1 MPPSGP
7 IRPGH
12 RSEWLVM
19 DAPVPPSQPR
29 WPYAVSGLLAA
40 AAGAAAGHLVA
51 ALVAPEAS
59 PVLAV
64 GSQVIDATPTP
75 VKEWAVRTM
84 GTNDKPILI
93 GSVAIV
99 TLLLAAV
106 AGLVSRK
113 RPLLGR
119 LVIVALAALAA
130 AAAVLRPTAG
140 QLDVVPGLVTG
151 LVGVGALALLLSRI
165 PTAQAA
171 AAVQPSRPE
180 SPTDHNARGTGEPV
194 TSGRRT
200 FLLAAGGTAVGAA
213 AVGALGQKLTA
224 EAISPST
231 ITLPAPTTTL
241 APLQAGIEGKVK
253 GLAPWRTPNKDFYRI
268 DTALVIPRVD
278 VDSWKLTIDGS
289 VDEPFSIDFAEL
301 SGMDLVEKDI
311 TMCCVSNE
319 VGGPYIGGARWLGV
333 PVRQLLERAGVRDD
347 ADQILSTSVDGMT
360 ISTPVQAL
368 MDDRDALVAI
378 GMNGEPLPRRHG
390 YPVRLVTPGLYGFVG
405 STKWLERLTATTY
418 AAKKAYWTE
427 RDWAIDGRILTQSR
441 IDTPRGLANL
451 KAGENVIGGVAWA
464 QGRGI
469 AKVEVRID
477 EGPWQ
482 EATLGPD
489 ANVDYWRQ
497 WYFPWKATAGRHEL
511 TVRAT
516 DLTGAVQTDKRA
528 EPFPRGATGW
538 HSIPVLVD

>member
-1 MPPSGP
+1 MDVSTPS
-7 IRPGH
+7 
-12 RSEWLVM
+12 
-19 DAPVPPSQPR
+19 SQPR

-40 AAGAAAGHLVA
+40 AAGAAGGHLVA

-84 GTNDKPILI
+84 GTADKPVLI
-93 GSVAIV
+93 GSVAVV

-106 AGLVSRK
+106 AGLVSRT
-113 RPLLGR
+113 RPLAGR

-151 LVGVGALALLLSRI
+151 LVGVGALTALLALVSRGE
-165 PTAQAA
+165 
-171 AAVQPSRPE
+171 VVRPE
-180 SPTDHNARGTGEPV
+180 SPTDHNARQTGDRV
-194 TSGRRT
+194 TTGRRN

-213 AVGALGQKLTA
+213 AVGALGQKLTVD
-224 EAISPST
+224 AIAPST
-231 ITLPAPTTTL
+231 MALPAPAQSL
-241 APLQAGIEGKVK
+241 SALPAGIEERVK
-253 GLAPWRTPNKDFYRI
+253 GVVPWRTPNKDFYRI

-278 VDSWKLTIDGS
+278 VDSWELTIDGE
-289 VDEPFSIDFAEL
+289 VDRPFSIDFAEL
-301 SGMDLVEKDI
+301 SSMDLVEKDI

-319 VGGPYIGGARWLGV
+319 VGGGYIGGARWLGV
-333 PVRQLLERAGVRDD
+333 PVRQLLERAGVRAS
-347 ADQILSTSVDGMT
+347 ADQVLSTSVDGMT

-368 MDDRDALVAI
+368 TDDREALLAI

-418 AAKKAYWTE
+418 AAQKAYWTE
-427 RDWAIDGRILTQSR
+427 REWATDGRILTQSR
-441 IDTPRGLANL
+441 IDTPRGLATL
-451 KAGENVIGGVAWA
+451 RAGQNVIGGVAWA

-469 AKVEVRID
+469 AKVEIRID

-482 EATLGPD
+482 PATLGPD
-489 ANVDYWRQ
+489 AGIDYWRQ
-497 WYFPWKATAGRHEL
+497 WYLPWDAAAGRHQL

-516 DLTGAVQTDKRA
+516 DLTGAVQTEERA
-528 EPFPRGATGW
+528 QPFPRGATGW
-538 HSIPVLVD
+538 HSIPVQVG

>member
-1 MPPSGP
+1 
-7 IRPGH
+7 
-12 RSEWLVM
+12 M
-19 DAPVPPSQPR
+19 DASVPTSHPR

-51 ALVAPEAS
+51 AFVAPEAS

-84 GTNDKPILI
+84 GTADKPILI
-93 GSVAIV
+93 GSVTVV
-99 TLLLAAV
+99 TLLLAAA
-106 AGLVSRK
+106 AGLVSRT
-113 RPLLGR
+113 RPLAGR
-119 LVIVALAALAA
+119 LVIVGLATLAA

-151 LVGVGALALLLSRI
+151 LVGVGVLTALLGLVTRREASSAAGAG
-165 PTAQAA
+165 TAGATGSPQTH
-171 AAVQPSRPE
+171 E
-180 SPTDHNARGTGEPV
+180 NPTDHNARASGEPV
-194 TSGRRT
+194 STGRRS
-200 FLLAAGGTAVGAA
+200 FLLGAGGTAVGAA
-213 AVGALGQKLTA
+213 AIGALGQKLTA
-224 EAISPST
+224 DAIAPST
-231 ITLPAPTTTL
+231 MTLPSPAQTL
-241 APLQAGIEGKVK
+241 APLPAGIEGKVK
-253 GLAPWRTPNKDFYRI
+253 GIVPWRTPNKDFYRI

-278 VDSWKLTIDGS
+278 VDSWELTIDGE
-289 VDEPFSIDFAEL
+289 VDSPFSIDFAEL
-301 SGMDLVEKDI
+301 ASMDLVEKDI

-319 VGGPYIGGARWLGV
+319 VGGGYIGGARWLGV
-333 PVRQLLERAGVRDD
+333 PVRQLLERAGVRGS

-368 MDDRDALVAI
+368 TDDRDALLAI

-405 STKWLERLTATTY
+405 STKWVERLTATTY

-427 RDWAIDGRILTQSR
+427 REWATDGRILTQSR

-451 KAGENVIGGVAWA
+451 RPGRNVIGGVAWA

-477 EGPWQ
+477 DEPWR

-497 WYFPWKATAGRHEL
+497 WFLEWDARAGRHEL

-516 DLTGAVQTDKRA
+516 DLTGAVQTEQRA